1 MAEPPAR
8 DKPGVTSSEDARAAA
23 AKLHAPVLLAETL
36 EALTP
41 EQGGVFID
49 ATFGAGGYA
58 QALLAAGAGMVIAID
73 RDPEAIARGREWAD
87 LYDGRLRLVEGRF
100 SELAALAQDETSEP
114 VAGVAF
120 DLGVSSMQL
129 DEARRGFSFMRD
141 GPLDMRMGGDGDSA
155 ADLVN
160 RLDEGALADILF
172 HYGEERASRRIAR
185 AIVEARREAPIETT
199 ARLAGIVAS
208 RLPRPKP
215 GQPHPATRS
224 FQGLRIAV
232 NDELREI
239 EDGLAA
245 AERALAPGGRLAVV
259 SFHSLEDRL
268 AKRFLADRSNRA
280 PRGSRHTP
288 DVNPPPATFEL
299 IVKGARGPSDAEI
312 AANPRARSAKLRAA
326 RRTQAPPRGRP
337 DHAGT
342 APG

>member
-1 MAEPPAR
+1 MAEESAPNPLETAR
-8 DKPGVTSSEDARAAA
+8 DAAA
-23 AKLHAPVLLAETL
+23 ALHAPVLLAETL
-36 EALTP
+36 EALSP
-41 EQGGVFID
+41 ESGGVFVD

-58 QALLAAGAGMVIAID
+58 RALLAGGADLVIGID
-73 RDPEAIARGREWAD
+73 RDPEAIARGRAWAE
-87 LYDGRLRLVEGRF
+87 LHDGRLRLAEGCF
-100 SELAALAQDETSEP
+100 SELEALTRGETDRP
-114 VAGVAF
+114 IDGIAF

-141 GPLDMRMGGDGDSA
+141 GPLDMRMGDEGDSA

-160 RLDEGALADILF
+160 RLDEGELADILF

-185 AIVEARREAPIETT
+185 AIVGARREAPIETT
-199 ARLAGIVAS
+199 ARLAEIVAS

-245 AERALAPGGRLAVV
+245 AERVLTPGGRLAAV

-268 AKRFLADRSNRA
+268 VKRFLADRCNRA

-288 DVNPPPATFEL
+288 DVNPPPATFNL
-299 IVKGARGPSDAEI
+299 IVKGARGPSDAEV
-312 AANPRARSAKLRAA
+312 AANPRSRSAKLRAA
-326 RRTQAPPRGRP
+326 RRTEAAAR
-337 DHAGT
+337 
-342 APG
+342 